1 MKLSALRPSTLI
13 WLACWPAVSSSA
25 WGQDTDAAPAVNP
38 LVPGHSLHG
47 SGFSEGPRRRGPLLE
62 GMGDVTFP
70 VTTTNAEAQKWFNQG
85 VGQLHGFWYWE
96 AERSFRTVLVL
107 DPACTMAYWGL
118 AMANLENPERALG
131 FLKNVK
137 DEDLTKLTER
147 ERKWL
152 ECTLKFYEPRKDD
165 EERKKASKEFVT
177 ALEDIASMDP
187 EDIEARA
194 LVLNFHWWNQSRR
207 GIPVGSNFAMDA
219 IGKTVLAKN
228 PRHPVHHYLIHL
240 WDGDKADRALP
251 DAAMCGQAA
260 PGIAHM
266 WHMPGHIYS
275 DLERWSDAAWQQE
288 AAARVDH
295 MQMIRSHTMPDQIH
309 NFAHN
314 SEWLVRNLN
323 NLGRV
328 SDALTISTNL
338 IEMPR
343 IPRSSKVADQPDQ
356 QLGTDRSAWDQG
368 RSRLR
373 DTLLAWERWD
383 LARQLAGTSWLS
395 EEGDFTWEWQRAQL
409 LGVAAFRTDD
419 IAAGEKIMVSL
430 QTKITELKASRAAA
444 VERAES
450 KAKEEKKD
458 SKAIQDAMA
467 EALKE
472 PTRNI
477 EALEPVIGELEILAD
492 LAHGRKE
499 EAKVRL
505 EGLKGVHDQRLI
517 VIYEALGDM
526 AKAVERAE
534 NFAERGEKQVQPQA
548 LLVDTL
554 WRAGKKDEALKAF
567 AALRPLA
574 GSADLETPMLAR
586 LAPVAEAAGC
596 PADWRQPGP
605 APTDVGV
612 RPPMESMGP
621 LQWHGWQAGTW
632 TATSADG
639 ETFDS
644 ESLAGRPYVVV
655 FFLGGACSHCN
666 EQLQAF
672 SEKSGDFAA
681 AGLPLVA
688 VTSDTPQALAE
699 AGNKPPFP
707 VYSGS
712 DGEAFKAA
720 DAWDDFENQPLHAT
734 LFVDATG
741 RVRWQHS
748 GYEPFMKPEF
758 LIHEAQRLLRF
769 DSSRPDG
776 LANVKPPV
784 NQPAVTRE
792 VN

>member
-1 MKLSALRPSTLI
+1 MKLPSLCPSPLI
-13 WLACWPAVSSSA
+13 WLACWPAAATA

-38 LVPGHSLHG
+38 LVPGHSQHG
-47 SGFSEGPRRRGPLLE
+47 EGFSEGPRQRGPLLE
-62 GMGDVTFP
+62 GMGDVSFP
-70 VTTTNAEAQKWFNQG
+70 VSTKNAGAQTWFNQG

-96 AERSFRTVLVL
+96 AERSFRTVLAL
-107 DPACTMAYWGL
+107 DPDCTMAYWGL
-118 AMANLENPERALG
+118 AMANLDNPERALG

-137 DEDLTKLTER
+137 DEALAKLTER

-152 ECTLKFYEPRKDD
+152 ACTRKFYEPQKDD
-165 EERKKASKEFVT
+165 AERKKAAKEFVM
-177 ALEDIASMDP
+177 ALEDIASMDAD
-187 EDIEARA
+187 DIEARA
-194 LVLNFHWWNQSRR
+194 FVLNFHWWNQSRR

-266 WHMPGHIYS
+266 WHMSGHIYS

-295 MQMIRSHTMPDQIH
+295 RQMIRSHTMPDQIH

-328 SDALTISTNL
+328 RDALTISTNL

-343 IPRSSKVADQPDQ
+343 IPRSSKVGAQPDQ
-356 QLGTDRSAWDQG
+356 QLSTDRSAWDQG

-383 LARQLAGTSWLS
+383 LARQLAGTPWLS
-395 EEGDFTWEWQRAQL
+395 EEGDSAWQWQRAQL
-409 LGVAAFRTDD
+409 LGVAAFRTGDVTG
-419 IAAGEKIMVSL
+419 GEKILSSL
-430 QTKITELKASRAAA
+430 QAKTKEWKA
-444 VERAES
+444 ERAVAVDAAES
-450 KAKEEKKD
+450 IAKQEKKD
-458 SKAIQDAMA
+458 AKTIQEAMA
-467 EALKE
+467 DALKE
-472 PTRNI
+472 PTRKMS
-477 EALEPVIGELEILAD
+477 ELDPVIGELEILAD
-492 LAHGRKE
+492 LAHQRNDD
-499 EAKVRL
+499 AKAKL
-505 EGLKGVHDQRLI
+505 ESLKGVHDQRLI
-517 VIYEALGDM
+517 TMYQALGDM
-526 AKAVERAE
+526 DKAVERAE
-534 NFAERGEKQVQPQA
+534 NFAERGDRQVQPQA

-567 AALRPLA
+567 AGLRPLA
-574 GSADLETPMLAR
+574 GSADLDTPLLAR

-596 PADWRQPGP
+596 AGDWRQPGP

-632 TATSADG
+632 TATGADG
-639 ETFDS
+639 KKFDS
-644 ESLAGRPYVVV
+644 ESLAGHPYVVV

-666 EQLQAF
+666 AQLKVF

-681 AGLPLVA
+681 AGLPLIA
-688 VTSDTPQALAE
+688 VTSDSAQDLAE
-699 AGNKPPFP
+699 SEDKPPFP
-707 VYSGS
+707 VCSGA
-712 DGEAFKAA
+712 DGGAFKAA
-720 DAWDDFENQPLHAT
+720 DAWDDFEDQPLHAT

-758 LIHEAQRLLRF
+758 LLQEAQRLLQF

-776 LANVKPPV
+776 LANVK
-784 NQPAVTRE
+784 QPAASRE